1 LPEGQATARDG
12 QIDPQWRALRPA
24 HIVSGWGEIMRK
36 LVVVTAA
43 ALALAGTQVAAQGG
57 GGGAGGSGAGSGQG
71 SAGAGTSAG
80 GGAVSGSE
88 QDRAEQKAPS
98 VTGTEGAGGKR
109 PQPQA
114 QGQGDERRY
123 GEAPSQRSGPEGR
136 PATQTPAQA
145 TEAQGQAAKA
155 PGQPSEVSGRV
166 ALVNAA
172 DGEIGIDA
180 GTTTTQI
187 KVAPDA
193 QITVDGKRSAL
204 KDIHQGAQVRASLER
219 GEDGLQAKRI
229 EVTSTAKA
237 APAKK

>member
-1 LPEGQATARDG
+1 
-12 QIDPQWRALRPA
+12 
-24 HIVSGWGEIMRK
+24 VSDWGEIMKR
-36 LVVVTAA
+36 LLAVMAA
-43 ALALAGTQVAAQGG
+43 ALALGATQVSAQGG
-57 GGGAGGSGAGSGQG
+57 GGGGGGAGSGAGSEQG
-71 SAGAGTSAG
+71 STGAGTSAG
-80 GGAVSGSE
+80 GGAMGGS
-88 QDRAEQKAPS
+88 DRDRTDQNAASQKAPS

-123 GEAPSQRSGPEGR
+123 GEAPAQRAGPEGR
-136 PATQTPAQA
+136 PATQTPAGATNAPGQQA
-145 TEAQGQAAKA
+145 TTA

-193 QITVDGKRSAL
+193 QITVDGKRSSL

-229 EVTSTAKA
+229 EVTSSAKGSA
-237 APAKK
+237 ADSGAKKK